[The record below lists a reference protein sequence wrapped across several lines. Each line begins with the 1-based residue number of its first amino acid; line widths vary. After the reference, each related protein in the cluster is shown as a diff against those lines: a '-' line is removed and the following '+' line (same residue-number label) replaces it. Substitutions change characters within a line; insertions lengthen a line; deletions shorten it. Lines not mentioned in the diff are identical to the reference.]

1 VWHHYVMLTRRLVL
15 ATPVLALPFAADAQ
29 ARFDSFITGV
39 RAEARRGGVS
49 DAILDE
55 AFEGVQPSAKVLEL
69 DHHQPEFTMTWA
81 QFKAKILPPS
91 RFENARTAYREER
104 TLLTTVPRSYGCDG
118 SVVLGIWGLES
129 AFGTRTGN
137 FRIVE
142 ALATL
147 AFDGRRA
154 AFFRVEL
161 LNALRIL
168 QDRDIAARAM
178 TGSWAGAMG
187 QPQFMPSAYLH
198 YAVDADGDG
207 KRNIWTDR
215 ADVFGSVANY
225 LAKCGWRV
233 GEPWGQRI
241 EVPDHFTAGLAGRD
255 ATKTLAQWQA
265 LGVRREDGKPFSRGD
280 VTGAVVMPDGIG
292 GEAYMTYANFKVI
305 RRYNPSDYYALSV
318 GLVSNAVA

>member
-1 VWHHYVMLTRRLVL
+1 MLTRRLVL
-15 ATPVLALPFAADAQ
+15 AAPALALPFAAKAQ
-29 ARFDSFITGV
+29 PGFEAFLSSV
-39 RAEARRGGVS
+39 KAEARHQGIS
-49 DAILDE
+49 DSILDE
-55 AFEGVQPSAKVLEL
+55 AFEGVQPSPKVLEL
-69 DHHQPEFTMTWA
+69 DRHQPEFTMTWA
-81 QFKAKILPPS
+81 QFKAKILPQS
-91 RFENARTAYREER
+91 RFENGRAAYRQDAALFDR
-104 TLLTTVPRSYGCDG
+104 VPRAYGCDPT
-118 SVVLGIWGLES
+118 VVLGIWGLES
-129 AFGTRTGN
+129 AFGKITGN

-147 AFDGRRA
+147 AYDGRRA
-154 AFFRVEL
+154 AFFRAEL
-161 LNALRIL
+161 INALRIL
-168 QDRDIAARAM
+168 QNGDIRAHAM

-207 KRNIWTDR
+207 RRDIWTDR

-225 LAKCGWRV
+225 LGKSGWRV

-241 EVPDHFTAGLAGRD
+241 QVPENFTAGLAGRD

-265 LGVRREDGKPFSRGD
+265 LGVRREDGRPFSRSD
-280 VTGAVVMPDGIG
+280 VRGAVVMPDGVG

-318 GLVSNAVA
+318 GLLGNAVA

>member
-1 VWHHYVMLTRRLVL
+1 MAQRDMLTRRLVL
-15 ATPVLALPFAADAQ
+15 AAPAVLLPFAAQ
-29 ARFDSFITGV
+29 AGGSFEAFVSGV
-39 RAEARRGGVS
+39 KADARRAGVS
-49 DAILDE
+49 DSILKE

-69 DHHQPEFTMTWA
+69 DRHQPEFTLTWA
-81 QFKAKILPPS
+81 QFKAKIIPQS
-91 RFENARTAYREER
+91 RFEAAREAYHREAA
-104 TLLTTVPRSYGCDG
+104 LLARVPLAYGCDP
-118 SVVLGIWGLES
+118 SIVVGIWGLES
-129 AFGTRTGN
+129 AFGTRTGT

-154 AFFRVEL
+154 PFFRAEL

-168 QDRDIAARAM
+168 QNGDIAAHAM

-207 KRNIWTDR
+207 KRDIWTDR
-215 ADVFGSVANY
+215 ADVFGSVSNY
-225 LAKCGWRV
+225 LAKCGWRI

-241 EVPDHFTAGLAGRD
+241 QVPENFTAGLAGRD
-255 ATKTLAQWQA
+255 ATKTLAEWQA
-265 LGVRREDGKPFSRGD
+265 LGVRRQDGRPFSRGD
-280 VTGAVVMPDGIG
+280 VRGAVVMPDGVG

-305 RRYNPSDYYALSV
+305 RRYNPSDYYALAV
-318 GLVSNAVA
+318 GLVGNAVA